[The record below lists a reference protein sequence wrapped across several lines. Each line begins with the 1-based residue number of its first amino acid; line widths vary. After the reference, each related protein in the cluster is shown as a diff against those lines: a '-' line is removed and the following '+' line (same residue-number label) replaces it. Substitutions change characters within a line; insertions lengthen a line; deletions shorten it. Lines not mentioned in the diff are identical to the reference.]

1 MIHFSFLLS
10 LLRDLSGHH
19 LLPSRLCLFSSF
31 LSGGSLLH
39 LERTVGLFAFYGI
52 HALYTMYASLA
63 HGSAMAY
70 VLTSEGMTTPENH
83 AKAQKEHG
91 NGKNYEAGKCEFQH
105 YFVYLQPQ
113 R

>member
-10 LLRDLSGHH
+10 LAGSFRSSSSAIPSLP
-19 LLPSRLCLFSSF
+19 LLILPL
-31 LSGGSLLH
+31 GGSLLH